1 MNLSVMLF
9 PFHSRLSDGTFTA
22 AEVIDALS
30 KEGTTAIEPMLSWLD
45 KDPAKWEEF
54 RQTTVDKGLSFSCLD
69 IGANLVGLSPQDRE
83 AALDTVERGVEIAC
97 KQLDCPV
104 VLVAGSKADP
114 ALGDADSR
122 KVYGEA
128 LVKAVERVKG
138 SGITMTIE
146 DFGVY
151 PTFTAAGGH
160 CKEVLDVASAG
171 NVKFT
176 FDNGNFLL
184 GGDTP
189 TDAYKLFV
197 DCIAHVHI
205 KDFALRPNDDSPSLT
220 APNGKKYKG
229 CMIGDGEAEVPETL
243 ALIKG
248 DGYDKW
254 VSIEVGGGEPLAE
267 AVHGVRFVRET
278 WEQL

>member
-9 PFHSRLSDGTFTA
+9 PFHSRLSDGQLTA
-22 AEVIDALS
+22 AGVIDALS

-45 KDPAKWEEF
+45 ADPAKWEEF
-54 RQTTVDKGLSFSCLD
+54 RKTTVDKGLSFSCLD
-69 IGANLVGLSPQDRE
+69 IGANLVGQSDADRE
-83 AALDTVERGVEIAC
+83 AALDTVERGVAIAC
-97 KQLDCPV
+97 EQLECPV

-122 KVYGEA
+122 KVYGET
-128 LVKAVERVKG
+128 LIKAVERVNG
-138 SGITMTIE
+138 ANVTMTIE

-160 CKEVLDVASAG
+160 CKEVLDVAAPG

-189 TDAYKLFV
+189 TQVYELFK

-205 KDFALRPNDDSPSLT
+205 KDFALRPDDDSPSLT
-220 APNGKKYKG
+220 APNKKKYKG
-229 CMIGDGEAEVPETL
+229 CMIGEGEAEVTGTL
-243 ALIKG
+243 ELLKA

-254 VSIEVGGGEPLAE
+254 VSIEVGGNPLAE
-267 AVHGVRFVRET
+267 AVHGVRFVREA
-278 WEQL
+278 WEQI